1 MGNKLIYVDNTSIGS
16 KHEMFNTSSL
26 KMFSEIYD
34 EVTFY
39 SSKTVKINI
48 FNILKKIPDNIS
60 FKYLP
65 VINAK
70 RRISGYL
77 FAVTALLTS
86 CYILI
91 KTNRNDVIFFN
102 YTVLWGLSIQLF
114 LSKILNQKVIFMFHG
129 ELEYLYDSKSP
140 LNSLSS
146 KALRKIKEKNFTPP
160 KNVYF
165 CVLGESIQRNLKKY
179 VSNNFYQKT
188 IFFEHSYIFR
198 EKVKSKKINDG
209 FLRIGNLGE
218 IRSEKLFI
226 DNLIKFS
233 KLLESI
239 KKIKFY
245 SIGRIFYNKDLLEKN
260 GIKTIPDSH
269 VRRLSR
275 SEMNN
280 YMSMLDYVIFLYPK
294 DGYILRA
301 SGAIF
306 DAIDNEKPIL
316 AIKNEYFNYLFSKY
330 QEIGYLF
337 ENTEEI
343 FEYLNNINQ
352 QNTSIDYKK
361 IKHRLSPEI
370 IALQFKK
377 ELEKIKFL

>member
-1 MGNKLIYVDNTSIGS
+1 
-16 KHEMFNTSSL
+16 
-26 KMFSEIYD
+26 
-34 EVTFY
+34 
-39 SSKTVKINI
+39 
-48 FNILKKIPDNIS
+48 
-60 FKYLP
+60 
-65 VINAK
+65 
-70 RRISGYL
+70 
-77 FAVTALLTS
+77 
-86 CYILI
+86 
-91 KTNRNDVIFFN
+91 
-102 YTVLWGLSIQLF
+102 
-114 LSKILNQKVIFMFHG
+114 MFHG

-188 IFFEHSYIFR
+188 ISFEHSYIFR
-198 EKVKSKKINDG
+198 KKVKSKKNNDG
-209 FLRIGNLGE
+209 FLRIGNIGE

-337 ENTEEI
+337 ENTEGI

-352 QNTSIDYKK
+352 QNTSTDYKK
-361 IKHRLSPEI
+361 IKHQLSPEI
-370 IALQFKK
+370 IALHFKK